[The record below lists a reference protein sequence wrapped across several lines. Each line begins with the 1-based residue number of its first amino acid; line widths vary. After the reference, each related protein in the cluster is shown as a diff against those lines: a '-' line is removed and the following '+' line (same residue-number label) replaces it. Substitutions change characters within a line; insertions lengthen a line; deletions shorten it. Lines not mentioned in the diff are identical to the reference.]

1 MMDQNQRPRQ
11 TRGAKK
17 KAALTKIVMQVMKD
31 RKEAESSRRTRSKPN
46 LIIQKKCKKEN

>member
-1 MMDQNQRPRQ
+1 MMDQNQRPNKP

-31 RKEAESSRRTRSKPN
+31 RKEA
-46 LIIQKKCKKEN
+46 KKQENKK

>member
-1 MMDQNQRPRQ
+1 MMDQNQRPNKP

-31 RKEAESSRRTRSKPN
+31 RKEAENSRRTRSKPRT
-46 LIIQKKCKKEN
+46 